1 MEELFKQKN
10 NIMKTLLFTVL
21 TFSLFIQSNIAQ
33 TIYDCD
39 KRIYCF
45 KGASSNQFDDCDESP
60 EISTFV
66 LKNNE
71 YFEHQTPTMTSTYT
85 IYNFI
90 EDKKSKIKIYTVI
103 SEAENSYSFVVNE
116 KKKELTILT
125 YREDMVKFRINKISK
140 K

>member
-1 MEELFKQKN
+1 
-10 NIMKTLLFTVL
+10 
-21 TFSLFIQSNIAQ
+21 
-33 TIYDCD
+33 
-39 KRIYCF
+39 
-45 KGASSNQFDDCDESP
+45 
-60 EISTFV
+60 
-66 LKNNE
+66 
-71 YFEHQTPTMTSTYT
+71 MTSTYT

>member
-21 TFSLFIQSNIAQ
+21 TFLLFIQSNIAQ

-45 KGASSNQFDDCDESP
+45 KGASSNQFDDCDESS
-60 EISTFV
+60 ETSTFV

-90 EDKKSKIKIYTVI
+90 EDKKSKIKIYTVRLFLKLH
-103 SEAENSYSFVVNE
+103 NQLNFYN
-116 KKKELTILT
+116 
-125 YREDMVKFRINKISK
+125 
-140 K
+140 